1 MSASSGL
8 ALPEALELAASALP
22 QAADDIRPANGDP
35 SQLHRLLDGQ
45 AAVAVLQWLL
55 ENEPAAGSQLAD
67 AWAEDPDC
75 DPALLQGVDPEPL
88 AKPARK
94 ALRRAHH
101 RLRSRGIDVV
111 APAAPKVVATIG
123 RVEEELRTAV
133 LTPLDPRGSRIAYLV
148 EGNPSGGTRIF
159 EVMFDEERGIVGFEV
174 YSASRGKARRFL
186 QELTSRGRLPAVEA
200 PPEAVRAL
208 IARVSQYQPSNHP
221 APRAFI
227 EWRSRVTAAPEGTA
241 TPGELARAELGAGEP
256 GLVGRVVEMLR
267 EHEIGPWPPENPAL
281 QAAAEKIVDLGKSE
295 LVVSASARAEQ
306 VEDILG
312 EALAEIFDAALA
324 SRCAER
330 FEEMAYVFWRQ
341 DRAEDARACLATADA
356 FEGEVSAYE
365 TPARAMLDVLL
376 KPALSAL
383 EEGRGSSPDEKA

>member
-22 QAADDIRPANGDP
+22 QAADSIRPANGDP
-35 SQLHRLLDGQ
+35 IQLHRLLDAQ
-45 AAVAVLQWLL
+45 AAVQVLQWLL
-55 ENEPAAGSQLAD
+55 ENQPAAGVQLVD

-75 DPALLQGVDPEPL
+75 DPALLQQVEPGPL
-88 AKPARK
+88 GKPARK

-101 RLRSRGIDVV
+101 RLRSRGIEVSE
-111 APAAPKVVATIG
+111 PAAPKVVATIG
-123 RVEEELRTAV
+123 RVEEELKAAV

-148 EGNPSGGTRIF
+148 EGNPSGGVRIF
-159 EVMFDEERGIVGFEV
+159 EVMFDEERGIVGFEI
-174 YSASRGKARRFL
+174 YTAARGKARRFL

-208 IARVSQYQPSNHP
+208 ITRVSRYQPSNHP
-221 APRAFI
+221 PPRAFI
-227 EWRSRVTAAPEGTA
+227 EWRSRVTAAPSGTA
-241 TPGELARAELGAGEP
+241 TPGELARAELGPSGSD
-256 GLVGRVVEMLR
+256 LVGRVVEMIQER
-267 EHEIGPWPPENPAL
+267 EIGPWPPENPAL
-281 QAAAEKIVDLGKSE
+281 QAAAEKVVDLGKSE
-295 LVVSASARAEQ
+295 LVVSATARSEQ
-306 VEDILG
+306 VEGIVGD
-312 EALAEIFDAALA
+312 ALAEIFDAGFA

-341 DRAEDARACLATADA
+341 DREDDARACLATADA
-356 FEGEVSAYE
+356 FKGEVPDYE

-383 EEGRGSSPDEKA
+383 EEGNDSSAGEKS